1 MNIFTKKRMSGDYS
15 AEGAAANHLAQ
26 MFSPRRKAAAGKKG
40 EGGGGSGSDDDMAPM
55 MVEIDMEYSMDNLRA
70 PNKSEGESS
79 ESESKML
86 SSGEGEVGEG
96 AEESGGVEVVVSG
109 GEEESSSSSTTT
121 PTTSTPPEEK
131 KEVKEVKNEAKEVAK
146 GVSSPR
152 RHSAVPVISIEA
164 AGKDGPNPPPAPM
177 LEFPASV
184 QSPKEDP
191 LRLVTPRTAGLI
203 QTLTTT
209 SVNFSPHIT
218 LHLTTTPHH
227 LTSPHHTTSHHLAS
241 PQLTSHHITLTHL

>member
-15 AEGAAANHLAQ
+15 AEGAAANQLAQ

-109 GEEESSSSSTTT
+109 GEEESSSTTS

-131 KEVKEVKNEAKEVAK
+131 KEVKEVKEVKSEVAR

-177 LEFPASV
+177 LEFPAPL

-227 LTSPHHTTSHHLAS
+227 LTTPHHTTSHHLAS